1 MRKPETTADR
11 LGAFSDGV
19 LAVIITIM
27 VLELKAPDKTTFSA
41 LLPLW
46 SIMISYAVS
55 YLFIAII
62 WLNHHH
68 LLRFVDRTT
77 PALIWVNFAHL
88 RGVAR
93 AVRDRLDRAHAASLS
108 AGGHVRGDLCL
119 REPCLHR
126 VRAPGAGPGRRRTGT
141 GTRQAHGQASIL
153 RHPVDLRKRHAG
165 GPVRAA
171 HRLRPDLLR
180 PAPLPDA
187 GGTWRSAVS
196 ASPQLTPRRNN

>member
-1 MRKPETTADR
+1 MRKQKTTADR

-46 SIMISYAVS
+46 PVMISYAVS

-62 WLNHHH
+62 RLNHHH

-88 RGVAR
+88 FGVSLVPFATAWIAR
-93 AVRDRLDRAHAASLS
+93 TRLAPAPVATYAAIFVCVNLAYIVFERQALGQADAAEVPERARRMAKRRSCATLSIFASAMLVALLALRVGFALICCALLS
-108 AGGHVRGDLCL
+108 YLTPA
-119 REPCLHR
+119 
-126 VRAPGAGPGRRRTGT
+126 APGA
-141 GTRQAHGQASIL
+141 
-153 RHPVDLRKRHAG
+153 
-165 GPVRAA
+165 
-171 HRLRPDLLR
+171 RL
-180 PAPLPDA
+180 
-187 GGTWRSAVS
+187 
-196 ASPQLTPRRNN
+196 